1 MIMLKL
7 YYSPGACSLAVHIAL
22 LENNIPHELIKV
34 DLQSHK
40 TESGVEFSTVN
51 PKNYVPTIELEEA
64 KLTEVAAILLYIAQ
78 ITGTNNNPDTNDP
91 FASYRLQEALTF
103 VSSELH
109 KSMGVF
115 FNKTAPEAYK
125 EIMREK
131 IIKRLNYL
139 EELFTKHN
147 FLVGNHFTVADAYC
161 FIVLRW
167 LHLINTGLKLVEWQK
182 VFEYYNRIGEKD
194 MVKKA
199 LETEG
204 IKK

>member
-40 TESGVEFSTVN
+40 TESGAEFKAIN
-51 PKNYVPTIELEEA
+51 PKNYVPTIELEGA
-64 KLTEVAAILLYIAQ
+64 KLTEAAAILLYIAQ
-78 ITGTNNNPDTNDP
+78 ITGTNNNPDTTDP
-91 FASYRLQEALTF
+91 FAPYRLQEALTF
-103 VSSELH
+103 VSSEFH

-115 FNKTAPEAYK
+115 FNKSAPEAYK

-139 EELFTKHN
+139 EDLFNKHD
-147 FLVGNHFTVADAYC
+147 FLVANQFTVADAYC
-161 FIVLRW
+161 FVILRW
-167 LHLINTGLKLVEWQK
+167 IHLINTGLKLAEWQK
-182 VFEYYNRIGEKD
+182 VFEYYNRIGERA
-194 MVKKA
+194 MVAKA
-199 LETEG
+199 LEIEG